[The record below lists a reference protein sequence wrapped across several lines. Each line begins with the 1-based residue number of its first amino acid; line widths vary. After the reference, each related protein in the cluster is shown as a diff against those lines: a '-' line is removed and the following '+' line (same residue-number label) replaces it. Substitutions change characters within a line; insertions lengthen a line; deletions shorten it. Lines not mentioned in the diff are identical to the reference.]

1 MKDNVEDIIKAAMS
15 AVDWK
20 EFKGE
25 FNAYKYVESQTFI
38 SPGATV
44 NNYYGNGGSDRTDH
58 KGLSDGEKEALV
70 SSIEMCFSN
79 TDGRTPEQWALLF
92 VNVSDGMN
100 NSKIYELVA
109 SWLSYRRIKGGYATW
124 SRLGQPLAKYGI
136 WKGTRND
143 ENDMDN
149 WNKSIRRT
157 VK

>member
-79 TDGRTPEQWALLF
+79 TDGRTPEQWAELF
-92 VNVSDGMN
+92 VTTADDMTNGQ
-100 NSKIYELVA
+100 IYDLVA
-109 SWLSYRRIKGGYATW
+109 AWISHHRFIDGYTTW

-136 WKGTRND
+136 WQASGND
-143 ENDMDN
+143 ENDKSN
-149 WNKSIRRT
+149 WNKGIRRAYE
-157 VK
+157 